1 MCTDGA
7 LQLGGVDVAELV
19 ERYGTPLYVLDEN
32 EFRARARRY
41 RQLFPQ
47 ARIHYA
53 AKAFLCREVAR
64 WAQSEGLGIDVCS
77 LGELTVALAAGIAP
91 GDLILHGNAKSPEEL
106 AEAVRVGVG
115 RIVLDDLSE
124 VQRIAALV
132 PRNQQQA
139 VLIRVVPGVSAGAHA
154 AVRTGVQAAQFG
166 LSTHDGSAEEAVR
179 RVLEQPRLLLAGLH
193 CHLGSQITGVTPY
206 LQAIDELTRVL
217 AVLRDR
223 HAVHLPEL
231 NIGGGHAV
239 AYRRDDPELD
249 LDRFARSVPQ
259 RLAQRCEQF
268 GLPVPQ
274 LVLEPGRA
282 IAGPSAIAVYRV
294 LAVKIRK
301 GGRRFAAVDGGMSDN
316 PRPALYGVRY
326 TVRHLGRSDSG
337 NLLPTAVVGR
347 HCETG
352 DVINDRANLPA
363 DLHPGDLLST
373 PVAGAYHRSM
383 ASTYNLVGRPPVI
396 AVRDGAHRVLIRRET
411 VADLLAQDED

>member
-1 MCTDGA
+1 M
-7 LQLGGVDVAELV
+7 
-19 ERYGTPLYVLDEN
+19 
-32 EFRARARRY
+32 
-41 RQLFPQ
+41 
-47 ARIHYA
+47 
-53 AKAFLCREVAR
+53 
-64 WAQSEGLGIDVCS
+64 CS

-179 RVLEQPRLLLAGLH
+179 RVLEQPRLVLAGLH

-231 NIGGGHAV
+231 NIGGGHAA

-249 LDRFARSVPQ
+249 LDRFASSVPQ
-259 RLAQRCEQF
+259 RLARRCEQF
-268 GLPVPQ
+268 DLPVPQ

-294 LAVKIRK
+294 LAEHPGGRCVPPLDGLDVQPRRPAP
-301 GGRRFAAVDGGMSDN
+301 GGRR
-316 PRPALYGVRY
+316 PRRSTSSADAPRDLDRSARP
-326 TVRHLGRSDSG
+326 GRGLNS
-337 NLLPTAVVGR
+337 
-347 HCETG
+347 C
-352 DVINDRANLPA
+352 
-363 DLHPGDLLST
+363 
-373 PVAGAYHRSM
+373 RS
-383 ASTYNLVGRPPVI
+383 S
-396 AVRDGAHRVLIRRET
+396 
-411 VADLLAQDED
+411 